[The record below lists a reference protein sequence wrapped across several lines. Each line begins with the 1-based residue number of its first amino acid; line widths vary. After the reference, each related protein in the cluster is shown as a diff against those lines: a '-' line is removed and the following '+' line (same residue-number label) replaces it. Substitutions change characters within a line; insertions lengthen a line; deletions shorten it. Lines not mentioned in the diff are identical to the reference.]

1 MAGAHICVHSAQ
13 KPNNI
18 VQFIPAKE
26 TKLLFLLPLEVMAK
40 FNVGLL
46 SAAPLKWMATNN
58 AVVIHT

>member
-26 TKLLFLLPLEVMAK
+26 TKLLFLLPLEVLAK

-46 SAAPLKWMATNN
+46 SAAPLK
-58 AVVIHT
+58 